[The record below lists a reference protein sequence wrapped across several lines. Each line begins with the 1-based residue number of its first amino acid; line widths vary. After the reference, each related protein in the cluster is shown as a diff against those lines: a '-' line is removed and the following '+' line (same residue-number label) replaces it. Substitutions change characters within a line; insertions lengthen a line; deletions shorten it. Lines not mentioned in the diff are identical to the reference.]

1 MPRTNLK
8 KHYRTDKSVKR
19 SGDEECEKGDEKG
32 DANLKKGDANLFAN
46 RRPLC
51 PGGDLSR
58 TRGRGGALGL
68 GIGPRAAVMIQ
79 EKLQLDAFLLLFARR
94 CRPQLL
100 E

>member
-8 KHYRTDKSVKR
+8 KHYRTDESAKR
-19 SGDEECEKGDEKG
+19 SGDEECEKGH
-32 DANLKKGDANLFAN
+32 ANLFAN

-58 TRGRGGALGL
+58 TRGRGGAVGL
-68 GIGPRAAVMIQ
+68 GFGPRAAVMIQ